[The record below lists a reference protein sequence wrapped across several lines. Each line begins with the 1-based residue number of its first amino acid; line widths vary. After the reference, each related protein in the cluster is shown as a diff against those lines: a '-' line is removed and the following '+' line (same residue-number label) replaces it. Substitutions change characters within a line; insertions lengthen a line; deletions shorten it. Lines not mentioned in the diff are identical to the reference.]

1 MTPVPSQWRPP
12 SRDRARTRLRL
23 CPHRPAARR
32 RAARQTRRATPP
44 FLWPYPS
51 PQLHP
56 YEPVTPERIDQTSSN
71 LTPREHAQ
79 AQRNSIRRHLPV
91 TIWVANK
98 SPLSSWPIADR
109 SPASSSSMLSRPAHA
124 RESARR
130 PCRGGGESP
139 RRGVCASENGDL
151 GPALEPPGRSDP
163 TPLTITTASPAPSRD
178 MGPTAPAPL
187 HRSPPRRGH
196 NRSLAAAPNLS
207 IRTGPVLPARPY
219 VRVADRRRTDL
230 VKISN
235 VRSRTYGRVRGQKR
249 DRGRRWRLLSGR
261 RRAPRLPPLRGLAG
275 DHRRCSQRPRRS
287 R

>member
-1 MTPVPSQWRPP
+1 MPRVTASAAKLQGGTSERAGPSSSPK
-12 SRDRARTRLRL
+12 ALLRT
-23 CPHRPAARR
+23 
-32 RAARQTRRATPP
+32 
-44 FLWPYPS
+44 
-51 PQLHP
+51 
-56 YEPVTPERIDQTSSN
+56 
-71 LTPREHAQ
+71 Q
-79 AQRNSIRRHLPV
+79 AG
-91 TIWVANK
+91 TT
-98 SPLSSWPIADR
+98 D
-109 SPASSSSMLSRPAHA
+109 SPALPGSTARALQRLTERRLTLSVGF
-124 RESARR
+124 RR
-130 PCRGGGESP
+130 LVVG
-139 RRGVCASENGDL
+139 
-151 GPALEPPGRSDP
+151 
-163 TPLTITTASPAPSRD
+163 TPSRD